1 MGDTAEDLACKI
13 VFDICRCDSADHLID
28 FAQEAIEARDAAI
41 RAEAKREELQRIAKM
56 VREREAEQDRL
67 GHLHTADPGLLH
79 RGRAGGERASGEVDR
94 RFAARNRS
102 KSR

>member
-67 GHLHTADPGLLH
+67 ADAEDSPGEAFAH
-79 RGRAGGERASGEVDR
+79 CERA
-94 RFAARNRS
+94 FAMGVLAQDLEQEIKEAS
-102 KSR
+102 DG